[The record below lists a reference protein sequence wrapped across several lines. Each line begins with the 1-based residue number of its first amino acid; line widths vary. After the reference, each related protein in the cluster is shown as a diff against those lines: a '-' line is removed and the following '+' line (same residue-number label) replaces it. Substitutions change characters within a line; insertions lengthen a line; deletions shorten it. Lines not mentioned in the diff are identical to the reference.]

1 MRRKETIS
9 FEFSVNLETVEEA
22 DKTEITAIVDD
33 WLDAFTSDDPWR
45 REDAQR
51 RAFDAPDR
59 DTFAVGFDTVLQD
72 DAWEHWN
79 AGLEKISLQWLS
91 DPLNLGRLEIGV
103 ATEVNLA
110 MAALR
115 AKGAVPGGSVLNAL
129 WKELSFHARQA
140 IGMKAS
146 EDKVRSPERAQ
157 IREDLIR
164 LLTGLS
170 RDYRKRMDDYVRA
183 YEWKNVVLVEQ
194 GSGSVCAQGVDLSEA
209 ADDLLLVGEPIYRL
223 EPTPRATEGN
233 LVYHAFQVPACLHFD
248 CRDAH
253 LVERWGVYEGSY
265 TVVAAKAA

>member
-22 DKTEITAIVDD
+22 DKTDITAIVDD

-91 DPLNLGRLEIGV
+91 DPLNLGRLETGV

-115 AKGAVPGGSVLNAL
+115 AKGAVPGGNVLNAL
-129 WKELSFHARQA
+129 WEELSFHARQA

-157 IREDLIR
+157 IREDLIC
-164 LLTGLS
+164 LLAGLN

-183 YEWKNVVLVEQ
+183 YEWKRVVLIEQ
-194 GSGSVCAQGVDLSEA
+194 NSGTVSAQGNDLTDA
-209 ADDLLLVGEPIYRL
+209 IGQLLLFADRKLVL
-223 EPTPRATEGN
+223 EPTRRETTGHC
-233 LVYHAFQVPACLHFD
+233 VYHAFHVPECLDFD
-248 CRDAH
+248 PEDVH
-253 LVERWGVYEGSY
+253 LVERWGVHVGSY
-265 TVVAAKAA
+265 TVVDAKAA